1 MSKKVITILLMST
14 LVLSLACGC
23 KNNDTESTSSTDSK
37 TESSVSSST
46 ESSKQ
51 NESKTESSKQSE
63 SKAESSKQDNSNS
76 DSSNSDSSI
85 VTARTEKDFNEFMKK
100 MDVITPQYTFEDVLD
115 VILDEIN
122 TFGEPDS
129 QLSGPLKQWYVFQG
143 CTVEIEYVQ
152 GGLVVYVT
160 YTTNKEATTKFY
172 PTKPS
177 NSYDK
182 NSNYRDEI
190 QKLIDKVQPITTSST
205 REEVIDILGEPDES
219 IESKEIRYDKYNFED
234 DKIEVT
240 YYDGGLILNIWDSEK
255 YEMIAVVYTK

>member
-1 MSKKVITILLMST
+1 MSKKVIAILLMSA

-23 KNNDTESTSSTDSK
+23 KNTDTDSTSSTASK
-37 TESSVSSST
+37 VDSSVNSS
-46 ESSKQ
+46 
-51 NESKTESSKQSE
+51 TESSKQSE

-76 DSSNSDSSI
+76 DSSI

-100 MDVITPQYTFEDVLD
+100 IDVITPQYTFEDV
-115 VILDEIN
+115 LDEIN

-219 IESKEIRYDKYNFED
+219 IESKEIRYDKYNFEE

-240 YYDGGLILNIWDSEK
+240 YYDGGLILNIWDSEN
-255 YEMIAVVYTK
+255 YEMIAVVYPK

>member
-1 MSKKVITILLMST
+1 MSKKVITILLMSA

-23 KNNDTESTSSTDSK
+23 KNNDTESTSSTASK
-37 TESSVSSST
+37 VDSSVSSS
-46 ESSKQ
+46 
-51 NESKTESSKQSE
+51 TESSKQSE

-100 MDVITPQYTFEDVLD
+100 MDVITPQYSTDDVLK
-115 VILDEIN
+115 IFN
-122 TFGEPDS
+122 TLGYPDS
-129 QLSGPLKQWYVFQG
+129 QLSGRFKLWYNFEN
-143 CTVEIEYVQ
+143 CTLDIEDIGYGVLIHIEDNNTKEI
-152 GGLVVYVT
+152 
-160 YTTNKEATTKFY
+160 TTKLY
-172 PTKPS
+172 PTKPK
-177 NSYDK
+177 NPYDK
-182 NSNYRDEI
+182 NSNYRDKI

-255 YEMIAVVYTK
+255 YEMIAVVYPK

>member
-1 MSKKVITILLMST
+1 MSKRVMAILLMST
-14 LVLSLACGC
+14 LAFSFACGC
-23 KNNDTESTSSTDSK
+23 KNNDMESTSSTASK

-51 NESKTESSKQSE
+51 SE
-63 SKAESSKQDNSNS
+63 SKVESSKQDNSNS

-100 MDVITPQYTFEDVLD
+100 MDVITPQYSTDDVLK
-115 VILDEIN
+115 IFN
-122 TFGEPDS
+122 TLGYPDS
-129 QLSGPLKQWYVFQG
+129 QLSGRFKLWYNFEN
-143 CTVEIEYVQ
+143 CTLDIEDIGYGVLIHIEDNNTKEI
-152 GGLVVYVT
+152 
-160 YTTNKEATTKFY
+160 TTKFY
-172 PTKPS
+172 PTKPK
-177 NSYDK
+177 NPYDK
-182 NSNYRDEI
+182 NSNYRDKI

-219 IESKEIRYDKYNFED
+219 IESKGIRYDKYNFEE

-255 YEMIAVVYTK
+255 YEMIAVVYPK

>member
-1 MSKKVITILLMST
+1 MSKKVIAILLMSA
-14 LVLSLACGC
+14 LLLSLACGC

-37 TESSVSSST
+37 VESSVSSST

-51 NESKTESSKQSE
+51 SESSTASSKQSESKTESSKQ
-63 SKAESSKQDNSNS
+63 DN
-76 DSSNSDSSI
+76 SNSDSSI

-100 MDVITPQYTFEDVLD
+100 IDVITPQYTFEDVLD

-182 NSNYRDEI
+182 NSNYRDKI

-219 IESKEIRYDKYNFED
+219 IESKGIRYDKYNFEE

-240 YYDGGLILNIWDSEK
+240 YYDGGLILNIWDSEN
-255 YEMIAVVYTK
+255 YEMIAVVYPK

>member
-1 MSKKVITILLMST
+1 MSKKVIAILLMSA
-14 LVLSLACGC
+14 LALSLACGC

-37 TESSVSSST
+37 VESSVSSSD
-46 ESSKQ
+46 
-51 NESKTESSKQSE
+51 ESKV
-63 SKAESSKQDNSNS
+63 ESSKQDNSNS

-100 MDVITPQYTFEDVLD
+100 MDVITPQYSTDDVLK
-115 VILDEIN
+115 IFN
-122 TFGEPDS
+122 TLGYPDS
-129 QLSGPLKQWYVFQG
+129 QLSGRFKLWYNFEN
-143 CTVEIEYVQ
+143 CTLDIEDIGYGVLIHIEDNNTKEI
-152 GGLVVYVT
+152 
-160 YTTNKEATTKFY
+160 TTKLY
-172 PTKPS
+172 PTKPK
-177 NSYDK
+177 NPYDK

-219 IESKEIRYDKYNFED
+219 IESKGIRYDKYNFEE

-255 YEMIAVVYTK
+255 YEMIAVVYPK

>member
-1 MSKKVITILLMST
+1 MSKKVITILLMSA

-23 KNNDTESTSSTDSK
+23 KNNDTENTSSTDSK
-37 TESSVSSST
+37 VESSVSSSD
-46 ESSKQ
+46 
-51 NESKTESSKQSE
+51 ESKV
-63 SKAESSKQDNSNS
+63 ESSKQDNSNS

-100 MDVITPQYTFEDVLD
+100 MDIITPQYSTDDVLK
-115 VILDEIN
+115 IFN
-122 TFGEPDS
+122 TLGYPDS
-129 QLSGPLKQWYVFQG
+129 QLSGRFKLWYNFEN
-143 CTVEIEYVQ
+143 CTLDIEDIGYGVLIHIEDNNTKEI
-152 GGLVVYVT
+152 
-160 YTTNKEATTKFY
+160 TTKLY
-172 PTKPS
+172 PTKPK
-177 NSYDK
+177 NPYDK

-219 IESKEIRYDKYNFED
+219 IESKGIRYDKYNFEE

-255 YEMIAVVYTK
+255 YEMIAVVYPK